1 MMKVYLNN
9 QTGVVFLI
17 LAAQNLKSLF
27 DAIDAELHVCL
38 WIVIVAGALL
48 GPCWLG
54 TPKDSW

>member
-1 MMKVYLNN
+1 MIKRYLNR

-27 DAIDAELHVCL
+27 DAIGGNLHVCY
-38 WIVIVAGALL
+38 WILIIACALM

-54 TPKDSW
+54 SPKDSW

>member
-1 MMKVYLNN
+1 MKIYLNS

-27 DAIDAELHVCL
+27 DAMHAELHTCL
-38 WIVIVAGALL
+38 WILIVAVVLL